1 MVPRVL
7 RVRHRVFD
15 VQLSDRVETLGW
27 YGWGEHIQQS
37 RLGETEC
44 MARVQQVDA
53 FRVDLPAGQEQG
65 EPVPVRRQFQA
76 VAVPAV
82 AVAAAGLHVC
92 VCGVPLVA
100 E

>member
-1 MVPRVL
+1 
-7 RVRHRVFD
+7 
-15 VQLSDRVETLGW
+15 
-27 YGWGEHIQQS
+27 
-37 RLGETEC
+37 

-65 EPVPVRRQFQA
+65 EPVPVRRQLQA

-100 E
+100 ERDVRPPEAWPGGEVAQMAAVIYGAGAVEVGFLDYVEG